1 MFAGS
6 WASALLLKDF
16 ILMPLFLYSRS
27 SLMSILSVL
36 LIGLGSSQVM
46 AQQVDQ
52 GVKTIAALDVPRYLG
67 TWYEI
72 AKFPNWFQ
80 KKCVSNTKAV
90 YTARPDG
97 NLRVLNSCKTASGET
112 SEAEGLARQIGAK
125 DSPKLEVRF
134 APEWLSFLPLVWG
147 DYWVIDLDPQYQV
160 AAVSDPKREY
170 LWVLSRAPQI
180 DPKAYADLLQR
191 LKQQQFDVQ
200 KLELTIQKN

>member
-1 MFAGS
+1 MT
-6 WASALLLKDF
+6 
-16 ILMPLFLYSRS
+16 LFSYSRS
-27 SLMSILSVL
+27 SLMSILSLL

-52 GVKTIAALDVPRYLG
+52 GVKTVTALDVPRYLG

-90 YTARPDG
+90 YSARPDG

-170 LWVLSRAPQI
+170 LWVLSRTPQI

-200 KLELTIQKN
+200 KLELTTQKN

>member
-1 MFAGS
+1 
-6 WASALLLKDF
+6 
-16 ILMPLFLYSRS
+16 MPLFSYCRA
-27 SLMSILSVL
+27 SLISILGLL

-46 AQQVDQ
+46 AQQGDQ
-52 GVKTIAALDVPRYLG
+52 SVKTIAALDVSRYLG

-90 YTARPDG
+90 YTAKPDG
-97 NLRVLNSCKTASGET
+97 NLRVLNSCKTATGET

-160 AAVSDPKREY
+160 AAVSDPRREY
-170 LWVLSRAPQI
+170 LWVLSRTPQL
-180 DPKAYADLLQR
+180 DPKVYADLLQR
-191 LKQQQFDVQ
+191 LTQQQFDIQ
-200 KLELTIQKN
+200 KLELTSQKN